1 MAADDNKVGLA
12 FFRNSLNFALRAP
25 ENKML
30 VRLWHP
36 KLETEFGKMDFR
48 LFLNL
53 SQVEQLI
60 K

>member
-36 KLETEFGKMDFR
+36 KLETELGKMDFR

-53 SQVEQLI
+53 ILNR
-60 K
+60 